1 MRHGGKIL
9 IDQLEHQGAT
19 TAFTVPGES
28 FLAALDGLHDSN
40 RIKTIICRQE
50 GGASMM
56 AEAWGKIT
64 GEPGVCFVTRGP
76 GAANAMSGLHV
87 ARQDSTPMLAFVGM
101 PASGHEDRE
110 AFQEIEIKQLF
121 SSLVKWSAV
130 IRQTERIPEYVS
142 HAIHVAR
149 SGRPG
154 PVVLGLPEDMLASK
168 CDAGDAKPARIAE
181 SRPGTEDLAL
191 LQEKLAKAA
200 RPLMIIGGPGWSVAA
215 QKAVEAFADRFDLP
229 VAPAFRYQDYFDN
242 RHRCCVGCAGIGLDA
257 KLAAAIKDA
266 DVLIVLGAR
275 LGEITTS
282 GYTLIDVPDPKQFL
296 VHIHPSPDELGSV
309 YRPDLPIAATARTF
323 SEALGRLE
331 PPSKIAWS
339 GRRAELRAAYE
350 QSLKPVALPGAVK
363 MADVVRTVSEL
374 LPENGIVTN
383 GAGNFAAFVHRYF
396 QYKGYR
402 TCLAP
407 TSGSMGYG
415 LPAAIAAKLA
425 HPTRPVVNV
434 QGDGDFLMTGQEL
447 ATAAQ
452 YALPIVTII
461 ANNGMYGTIRAHQ
474 EREYPRR
481 IAGTTLIN
489 PDFAAYARSF
499 GAEGYTIEATA
510 DFAPAFRAALASNKP
525 SVIELKLDPEALS
538 PRKTLTEIRE
548 GR

>member
-9 IDQLEHQGAT
+9 IDQLEIQGAT

-64 GEPGVCFVTRGP
+64 GEPGICFVTRGP

-87 ARQDSTPMLAFVGM
+87 ARQDSTPMVAFVGM
-101 PASGHEDRE
+101 PSSGHEDRE
-110 AFQEIEIKQLF
+110 AFQEIEIKQVF
-121 SSLVKWSAV
+121 SSFVKWAAV

-154 PVVLGLPEDMLASK
+154 PVVLGLPEDMLASG
-168 CDAGDAKPARIAE
+168 CDAADAKPARIAE
-181 SRPGTEDLAL
+181 SRPGAEDLAV
-191 LQEKLAKAA
+191 LQEKLGKAV

-215 QKAVEAFADRFDLP
+215 QKAMEAFADRFDLP

-242 RHRCCVGCAGIGLDA
+242 RHRCYVGCAGIGLDA

-275 LGEITTS
+275 LGEMTTS
-282 GYTLIDVPDPKQFL
+282 GYTLIDIPDPKQFL

-309 YRPDLPIAATARTF
+309 YRPDLPVAATARTF
-323 SEALGRLE
+323 CETLSRLE
-331 PPSKIAWS
+331 PPAKITWS

-350 QSLKPVALPGAVK
+350 QSLRPIPLPGAVK
-363 MADVVRTVSEL
+363 MADVMRTVSEL

-396 QYKGYR
+396 QYKSYR

-425 HPTRPVVNV
+425 HPTRPVVSV

-481 IAGTTLIN
+481 IVGTTLVN

-510 DFAPAFRAALASNKP
+510 DFAPAFRAALASSKP

-538 PRKTLTEIRE
+538 PRKTLTETRE
-548 GR
+548 RR